1 MRNSFRV
8 LWNFP
13 QIFLPRPSKWTF
25 STCKNCFRFRA
36 QENKNYFS
44 HIETKNKLFN
54 FSGWRKFSLLIS
66 TTMHHFFS
74 MQLWHFPQGFS
85 QTGFF
90 FFCSKSCESRD
101 THPVKAKAF
110 VAFEM
115 PRPTTNFIWLW
126 SKSFEALLLSIEEI
140 LFSRRPDR
148 TNTAA
153 TTFSFT
159 LRICASVPASAGIDV
174 WVIELY
180 ISCSCMCSYNN
191 AQASLLYGVMFS
203 FFRKRIFTV
212 YVFAFST
219 PQHSADD
226 SLFPSSHC
234 ELWQENLLSSSCFRR
249 NAQNSGW
256 TFARSKLWESQQRFF
271 SLWKLFLLSINY
283 CFESSC
289 TPDYALNKLR
299 NLVNLLFL
307 HHNTRKNYFP
317 QNSSAFAKLMF
328 L

>member
-1 MRNSFRV
+1 
-8 LWNFP
+8 
-13 QIFLPRPSKWTF
+13 
-25 STCKNCFRFRA
+25 
-36 QENKNYFS
+36 
-44 HIETKNKLFN
+44 
-54 FSGWRKFSLLIS
+54 
-66 TTMHHFFS
+66 MHHFFS

-90 FFCSKSCESRD
+90 FFCSKSCESCD

-159 LRICASVPASAGIDV
+159 LRICASVPASAGSDV

-191 AQASLLYGVMFS
+191 ARASLLYGVMFS

-226 SLFPSSHC
+226 SPSLRLTVNFDRKICSALPAFGGSHKTRD
-234 ELWQENLLSSSCFRR
+234 ELSPDQSFEKVN
-249 NAQNSGW
+249 
-256 TFARSKLWESQQRFF
+256 KDFF
-271 SLWKLFLLSINY
+271 SFWKLFL
-283 CFESSC
+283 
-289 TPDYALNKLR
+289 
-299 NLVNLLFL
+299 
-307 HHNTRKNYFP
+307 
-317 QNSSAFAKLMF
+317 AFD
-328 L
+328 